1 MFIYKDKDIND
12 TPALLL
18 RSADA
23 KDFTF
28 GSLTIPDS
36 NPTPSQTSSTGSR
49 QLSVIDWQGTYTSPK
64 REDADTNHTTDLF
77 FLLSN
82 FTLPTHL
89 TPNADNGRP

>member
-1 MFIYKDKDIND
+1 MSIYKDKDIND

-23 KDFTF
+23 KDVTF

-36 NPTPSQTSSTGSR
+36 NPTSSQTSSTGSR
-49 QLSVIDWQGTYTSPK
+49 QLSVIDCQGIYTSPK
-64 REDADTNHTTDLF
+64 REDAATNLTTGVF

-82 FTLPTHL
+82 S
-89 TPNADNGRP
+89 